1 MNVPLGAVSD
11 LRRRSVTKALTWRGV
26 ATADTFLISYL
37 VTHNVAWAGAIAG
50 VEVATKVF
58 IYYLHE
64 RAWAFASWGRR
75 SAS

>member
-1 MNVPLGAVSD
+1 MEGAIKAGRDS
-11 LRRRSVTKALTWRGV
+11 RKRSVFKALTWRGV

-37 VTHNVAWAGAIAG
+37 VTDNLVWAGTIAG

-64 RAWAFASWGRR
+64 RAWAFAGWGRR
-75 SAS
+75 AAP

>member
-1 MNVPLGAVSD
+1 MNSRIRAESD
-11 LRRRSVTKALTWRGV
+11 SRRRSVVKALTWRGV
-26 ATADTFLISYL
+26 ATIDTFLISFL
-37 VTHNVAWAGAIAG
+37 VTHNLAWAGTIAG

-75 SAS
+75 PAS